1 MIQIIIDTDNANED
15 FNSLAQNIAN
25 RYIEYHIQQIEE
37 ELKSTK
43 SNIDNLEDEMKEACK
58 LDIKTEQI
66 AVNQF
71 IEEYEIND
79 IINKEGN
86 YDLIVTGNNFY
97 DMDIDFYY
105 VF

>member
-1 MIQIIIDTDNANED
+1 M
-15 FNSLAQNIAN
+15 
-25 RYIEYHIQQIEE
+25 EYHIQQIEE

-58 LDIKTEQI
+58 LDIMTEQI

-79 IINKEGN
+79 TINKEGN
-86 YDLIVTGNNFY
+86 YNLIVTGNNSY

-105 VF
+105 VILFNIGTI